1 MRETR
6 VEDRPLYVI
15 YKDRKGHL
23 KDLEVKLDE
32 RSVRQL
38 EAMGYI
44 ENAPSIDGGTWKIS
58 SRADHIARLKYKSPS
73 LLDRLIDWYFFKIR
87 KVNLSF

>member
-1 MRETR
+1 M
-6 VEDRPLYVI
+6 EDRPLYVI

-23 KDLEVKLDE
+23 KDLEAKLDE

>member
-6 VEDRPLYVI
+6 VENRPLYVI

-23 KDLEVKLDE
+23 KDLEAKLDE

-38 EAMGYI
+38 EDMGYI
-44 ENAPSIDGGTWKIS
+44 EITHGSLFSVIDIQ
-58 SRADHIARLKYKSPS
+58 I
-73 LLDRLIDWYFFKIR
+73 
-87 KVNLSF
+87 VLSVIKT

>member
-6 VEDRPLYVI
+6 VENRPLYVI

-23 KDLEVKLDE
+23 KDLEAKLDE

-44 ENAPSIDGGTWKIS
+44 ENAPSADGGTWKIS
-58 SRADHIARLKYKSPS
+58 RRADHIARLKYESSS
-73 LLDRLIDWYFFKIR
+73 LLDWLTDLYFFKIR
-87 KVNLSF
+87 KVNLSI

>member
-6 VEDRPLYVI
+6 VENRPLYVI
-15 YKDRKGHL
+15 YRDRKGHL
-23 KDLEVKLDE
+23 KDLEAKLDE

-44 ENAPSIDGGTWKIS
+44 ENAPSADGGTWKIS
-58 SRADHIARLKYKSPS
+58 SRADHIARLKYGSRS
-73 LLDRLIDWYFFKIR
+73 FIDRLVDLYFFKIR
-87 KVNLSF
+87 RVNLSV